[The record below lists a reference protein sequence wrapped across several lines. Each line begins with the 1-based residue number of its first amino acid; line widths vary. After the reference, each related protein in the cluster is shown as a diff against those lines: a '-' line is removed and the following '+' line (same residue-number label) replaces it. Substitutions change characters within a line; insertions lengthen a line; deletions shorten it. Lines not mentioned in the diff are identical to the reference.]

1 MACNATRPT
10 GEGAGWERPRRAR
23 SPLFFLLVAVCLS
36 TVTGCVTKSKA
47 RSQAQQAYIAGQQ
60 QAMALMKQSGN
71 TVYISGDVQN
81 PIVEWKEGMTLAQ
94 GILAAD
100 YRGARDP
107 REIRIY
113 RDGQIFSIDPR
124 QLLRGHDE
132 LLKPGDRIELL
143 H

>member
-1 MACNATRPT
+1 MK
-10 GEGAGWERPRRAR
+10 RAFQ
-23 SPLFFLLVAVCLS
+23 LFCAVVFCFFAI
-36 TVTGCVTKSKA
+36 TGCVTKSKA
-47 RSQAQQAYIAGQQ
+47 RSQAQAAFIAGQQ
-60 QAMALMKQSGN
+60 QAMTLMKQTGN
-71 TVYISGDVQN
+71 TVSISGEVQN

-94 GILAAD
+94 AILAAD

-113 RDGQIFSIDPR
+113 RNGEMFSIDAR